1 MCSVVE
7 LYFNLNI
14 NSCISESLYLFSY
27 YGIYILF
34 HYCSQNQ
41 FLQGDLSTQITR
53 DLLHEAYNT
62 PMTFADDV
70 DVEEDEVQFVS
81 ANILQIF
88 TTEVEYF
95 VQ

>member
-1 MCSVVE
+1 
-7 LYFNLNI
+7 
-14 NSCISESLYLFSY
+14 
-27 YGIYILF
+27 
-34 HYCSQNQ
+34 
-41 FLQGDLSTQITR
+41 
-53 DLLHEAYNT
+53 LHEAYNT